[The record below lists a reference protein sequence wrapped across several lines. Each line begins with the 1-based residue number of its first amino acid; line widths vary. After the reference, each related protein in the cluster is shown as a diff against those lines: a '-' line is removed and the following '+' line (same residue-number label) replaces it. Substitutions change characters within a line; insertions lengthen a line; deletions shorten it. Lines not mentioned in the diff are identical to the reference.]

1 MEKILKRLKG
11 SLNDTR
17 KKKMNPKVPFLLN
30 LFLPFKVESFVQ
42 GDYITDDSVLVF
54 SLLGT
59 ILLGIGII
67 LNTNKTQLPGSLL
80 VEARTSIV
88 VALHVTSLIMLI
100 YKCKLA

>member
-1 MEKILKRLKG
+1 MKGVLKRYQEEKNE
-11 SLNDTR
+11 S
-17 KKKMNPKVPFLLN
+17 KIPFLLN